1 LAAQILAAHAAR
13 AQDQPLEPSQ
23 IVMPSRVVA
32 GQPATLAVL
41 DKTGRLVP
49 KVNLMLSDGTP
60 TETDATGRATFKA
73 PRASG
78 ILIAR
83 LAGHHEIAATSVIL
97 PYLESAKTQIQ
108 WAPAFVST
116 HDRFEI
122 RGMGF
127 SGDAAGDTVEFAQQP
142 ALVLAASQA
151 ALVFLL
157 NPAAKP
163 GTAQLSVSVNGTP
176 VTATLAALLVEFDA
190 GKATYIPGTKTAL
203 TVRVRGTDRP
213 QDVDIENLAPS
224 VMRFAHGDLQHVR
237 THGGVDNSAIVIV
250 RVLQPGDFSFR
261 VRLTSMDPK
270 SADPEAARAYLI
282 AAQKIST
289 PPWTK
294 RLDPLLARF
303 EDPKPDTR
311 RTLLDLNRLLAAT
324 PPDNVR
330 FLMLAARDALRP
342 K

>member
-1 LAAQILAAHAAR
+1 
-13 AQDQPLEPSQ
+13 
-23 IVMPSRVVA
+23 MPSRVVA

-41 DKTGRLVP
+41 DNTGRLVP
-49 KVNLMLSDGTP
+49 KVSVMFSDGTP
-60 TETDATGRATFKA
+60 TETDATGRATFKV

-78 ILIAR
+78 IFTAR
-83 LAGHHEIAATSVIL
+83 LAAHNEIDATSVIL
-97 PYLESAKTQIQ
+97 PYLDSAQTQIQ
-108 WAPAFVST
+108 WAPALISI

-127 SGDAAGDTVEFAQQP
+127 RGDAAGNTVEFAQQP

-151 ALVFLL
+151 ALVILP
-157 NPAAKP
+157 NPSAKP
-163 GTAQLSVSVNGTP
+163 GTAQLSVTVNGTV

-190 GKATYIPGTKTAL
+190 GKAAYIPGTRTAL

-213 QDVDIENLAPS
+213 QEVDVENLAPA
-224 VMRFAHGDLQHVR
+224 VMHFAHGDLQHVR

-270 SADPEAARAYLI
+270 STDPEAARAYLI
-282 AAQKIST
+282 AAQKVAS
-289 PPWTK
+289 PPWIR

-311 RTLLDLNRLLAAT
+311 KALLDLNHMLAGA
-324 PPDNVR
+324 PPENLRV
-330 FLMLAARDALRP
+330 LMLAARDALRP